1 MKHWPEITLVMVCAI
16 WCHFYISKNMKNTH
30 GGVLLLIKLQAKVFL
45 NCKNS
50 TKSRKVSHYFSLLG
64 RVAVVL

>member
-1 MKHWPEITLVMVCAI
+1 MKHWPEIALVMVCAI
-16 WCHFYISKNMKNTH
+16 WYHFYISKNMKNTH